1 MKLLFTGASGF
12 LGNNVHPL
20 LEAIY
25 EVTTV
30 GLLPQD
36 DYTVNMAQEIPE
48 LRERYDIVLHA
59 AGKAHVTPKT
69 KAEKQA
75 FFDVN
80 LQGTKNLCAALERR
94 GVPRAFIFISTVA
107 VYGCEYG
114 EEITEEYPLG
124 GKTPYAM
131 SKRLAEEFLHKWCYK
146 HNVILVWSCW

>member
-1 MKLLFTGASGF
+1 M
-12 LGNNVHPL
+12 
-20 LEAIY
+20 
-25 EVTTV
+25 
-30 GLLPQD
+30 
-36 DYTVNMAQEIPE
+36 
-48 LRERYDIVLHA
+48 
-59 AGKAHVTPKT
+59 TPKT

-131 SKRLAEEFLHKWCYK
+131 SKRLAEEFLHKMVLQTQRYFGYYSSFL
-146 HNVILVWSCW
+146 NCWV